1 MKKLSHT
8 GCIDLVS
15 PQCESAYDYQE
26 EFLLRP
32 IGFTNIIIIIISR
45 SDRHQRRQTLT
56 LTSCSF
62 YVPWAN
68 GRPVVF

>member
-32 IGFTNIIIIIISR
+32 IVFTNIIILLLLLLLFHDPIAINAGK
-45 SDRHQRRQTLT
+45 HL
-56 LTSCSF
+56 
-62 YVPWAN
+62 P
-68 GRPVVF
+68 